1 MKITKIALLYTSDDP
16 ENFVNYKPIS
26 VLPLFLKTAESI
38 TFNILYEHLKISDP
52 LTENQSAL
60 NLNNSTDLLIFQ
72 ITRKITGKTIKNI
85 LYSCF

>member
-1 MKITKIALLYTSDDP
+1 MKITKIALLCTSDDP
-16 ENFVNYKPIS
+16 EHFVNYKPIS
-26 VLPLFLKTAESI
+26 VVPLSLKTAERI

-85 LYSCF
+85 L

>member
-1 MKITKIALLYTSDDP
+1 MKIKKIALLCTSDDP
-16 ENFVNYKPIS
+16 KHFVNYTPIS
-26 VLPLFLKTAESI
+26 VLPLFLKNAQRI
-38 TFNILYEHLKISDP
+38 TFNILYEHLEISDP

-85 LYSCF
+85 L

>member
-1 MKITKIALLYTSDDP
+1 MKIKKIALLCTSDDP
-16 ENFVNYKPIS
+16 KHFVNYTPIS
-26 VLPLFLKTAESI
+26 VLPLFLKNAERI
-38 TFNILYEHLKISDP
+38 TFNILYEHLEISDP

-85 LYSCF
+85 L

>member
-1 MKITKIALLYTSDDP
+1 MKITKIALLCTSDDP
-16 ENFVNYKPIS
+16 EHFVNYKPIS

-38 TFNILYEHLKISDP
+38 TFNIIYEHLKISDP